1 MFLESA
7 MRADEAMIAESGRFT
22 VEHFNKSSMSNTLPK
37 SLSDAATSFQAALDE
52 LHAAEMEL
60 EKQIVDLRSYI
71 NAASASAS
79 PSLTV

>member
-1 MFLESA
+1 

-22 VEHFNKSSMSNTLPK
+22 VERFNKSSVPK